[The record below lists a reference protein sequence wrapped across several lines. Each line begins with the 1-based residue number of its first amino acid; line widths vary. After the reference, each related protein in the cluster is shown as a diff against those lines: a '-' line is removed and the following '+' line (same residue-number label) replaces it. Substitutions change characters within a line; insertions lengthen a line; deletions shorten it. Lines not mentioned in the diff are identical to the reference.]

1 MVIRMATSSI
11 FRNIIIE
18 DEEKIEKFVE
28 ALEKSKAQAE
38 NRKVAKAFIGGR
50 KSNART
56 MNNVEVQHE

>member
-28 ALEKSKAQAE
+28 ALEKAKAKAQAE
-38 NRKVAKAFIGGR
+38 NRKVS
-50 KSNART
+50 KSVYRRLKIQCKDD
-56 MNNVEVQHE
+56 E